1 MGCLLLKSLI
11 KIYNIQIPT
20 KNLVGIFLFT
30 SMNVAIIGLGLIGG
44 SMALDLGVYG
54 KGETKFEL
62 NKQNWI
68 ETKLIIK

>member
-20 KNLVGIFLFT
+20 KNLVGIFLFI
-30 SMNVAIIGLGLIGG
+30 SMNIAIIGLGLIGG
-44 SMALDLGVYG
+44 SIALYLGVYG
-54 KGETKFEL
+54 KGETKFKL